1 MLDTNQ
7 RDRLTADERDLI
19 RRVIH
24 AGRRVRV
31 TKRPDADIVDAMC
44 EIDVLFRR
52 TYVANVALRAFALF
66 VGPPR
71 LHLIFVRA
79 DGILLLPTTT
89 NTPHDA

>member
-71 LHLIFVRA
+71 LPATPKRRARRTVRA
-79 DGILLLPTTT
+79 
-89 NTPHDA
+89 